1 MSMLRNTFALGASA
15 LVMAIA
21 ATPAYAQDAAAA
33 DQPAGGNPE
42 IVVTAQF
49 RSQKLQDTPLAIT
62 AVNSEML
69 EARSQT
75 SVEQVAAQAPNVT
88 HVVEVDLNRHLR
100 GLKRFIVPLIRPKV
114 KVRHKAKVLDFEA
127 ATSARKYASTVG
139 RGICPSAQ
147 PCDHAAPELVEAS
160 ALKPSCASQCAEP
173 TSHGLGMTKQPLACS
188 WRKAARRAA
197 IAVGVG
203 NMA

>member
-1 MSMLRNTFALGASA
+1 MTARAARRRATPVGRSNSGCAASPVESSIDTPAMPVSMAARTFCATPSGLSAKPLSKSA
-15 LVMAIA
+15 L
-21 ATPAYAQDAAAA
+21 T
-33 DQPAGGNPE
+33 G
-42 IVVTAQF
+42 
-49 RSQKLQDTPLAIT
+49 S
-62 AVNSEML
+62 
-69 EARSQT
+69 
-75 SVEQVAAQAPNVT
+75 SV
-88 HVVEVDLNRHLR
+88 
-100 GLKRFIVPLIRPKV
+100 
-114 KVRHKAKVLDFEA
+114 A